1 MNYSDLPK
9 EKVDSLIDEIKE
21 IKLMTDLV
29 LLEQR
34 LIRDGKIN
42 NEAYRYL
49 QKVISER
56 LETREN
62 VSMKK

>member
-34 LIRDGKIN
+34 LMREGKIN

-49 QKVISER
+49 QKVINER
-56 LETREN
+56 LENKET
-62 VSMKK
+62 VSRRK